1 MATVHGI
8 PLSPF
13 VRKVIFALE
22 TKNVAFDVNPVTPMG
37 LPADFEKLSPLKKIP
52 AFEDDLLTVAD
63 SSVICEYLEQ
73 RYPQNP
79 IYPQD
84 MVARAKVRWYE
95 EYSDTAVL
103 GVCGP
108 IFFERIVK
116 KLIMKK
122 EPDENRVQNIIENE
136 LPTVY
141 DYLNEQL
148 SEKGFLVG
156 ETLTTAD
163 FALGANLMNA
173 FYAEHHIDSTRWPIL
188 AAYQSRLFETPLFQN
203 RFAADKAMMG
213 S

>member
-1 MATVHGI
+1 MATVHGA

-22 TKNVAFDVNPVTPMG
+22 AKNITFDVNPVTPMG
-37 LPADFEKLSPLKKIP
+37 LPEGFEKISPLKKIP
-52 AFEDDLLTVAD
+52 AFEDDLLTIAD

-73 RYPQNP
+73 RYPENP
-79 IYPQD
+79 IYPKN
-84 MVARAKVRWYE
+84 MVDRAKVRWFE

-108 IFFERIVK
+108 IFYERIVK
-116 KLIMKK
+116 KLIMQQ
-122 EPDENRVQNIIENE
+122 EPDESRVQNIIKDE

-148 SEKGFLVG
+148 SESGFLVG

-163 FALGANLMNA
+163 FSLGSNLMNA
-173 FYAEHHIDSTRWPIL
+173 QYAGYHIDAKRWPLL
-188 AAYQSRLFETPLFQN
+188 AAYQERLFATQLFKN
-203 RFAADKAMMG
+203 RLVADKAIM